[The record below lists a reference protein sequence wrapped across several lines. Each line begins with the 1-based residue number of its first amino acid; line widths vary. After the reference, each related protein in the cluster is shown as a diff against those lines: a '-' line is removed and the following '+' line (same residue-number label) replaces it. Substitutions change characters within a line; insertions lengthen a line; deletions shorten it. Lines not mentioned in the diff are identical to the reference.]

1 MNSLKSIVAALAV
14 GVAVFASASA
24 PAYAENSQTLE
35 AVKKAGALKCGANGQ
50 LAGFS
55 TVDSAGKW
63 AGMDVDFCR
72 AVAAAIFGDASKAE
86 LVPMTSQQR
95 FPAIQSGEIQLLTHT
110 VTATLTREASVGML
124 FAKAIFY
131 DGQAFIVKK
140 SLGVASARELDGAS
154 VCVKPGTV
162 TEQNIADFARANKIK
177 LEPVVIEQQQQVV
190 EAFLNDRC
198 VAFTDDSTAL
208 ASVRSEQANPDDFVI
223 LPEVLSKEPLSPAVR
238 ADDSRWYMIVAWVRE
253 GLVAAEEL
261 GVTQANI
268 DDMKQSQDPAIQ
280 RLLGTSGDLGS
291 LLGLPNDWMYN
302 AIKAVGNYGEI
313 YERNVGTSSPLKQ
326 QRGINEQW
334 KKGGLLYANPLI

>member
-1 MNSLKSIVAALAV
+1 M
-14 GVAVFASASA
+14 
-24 PAYAENSQTLE
+24 
-35 AVKKAGALKCGANGQ
+35 
-50 LAGFS
+50 
-55 TVDSAGKW
+55 
-63 AGMDVDFCR
+63 
-72 AVAAAIFGDASKAE
+72 
-86 LVPMTSQQR
+86 
-95 FPAIQSGEIQLLTHT
+95 
-110 VTATLTREASVGML
+110 
-124 FAKAIFY
+124 
-131 DGQAFIVKK
+131 KK

-261 GVTQANI
+261 GVTQANV

-326 QRGINEQW
+326 ERGINEQW